1 MPIGTLES
9 PVLRYAAIPAV
20 LAAVLS
26 APAAAQDVPCR
37 GYPESVRLMVT
48 RGVEAL
54 RLVEREAADRIAG
67 LDTRP
72 FDFLVGQARAAAEVI
87 ADQNALA
94 AEEGLKHCR
103 NSVRPVRATCRG
115 AALALAKAIEEQAAG
130 AASKPSKQ
138 AYVEAMA
145 TCERWLGLTPLKTA
159 FRAID

>member
-1 MPIGTLES
+1 MLIL
-9 PVLRYAAIPAV
+9 LAV
-20 LAAVLS
+20 ALS
-26 APAAAQDVPCR
+26 APAAAQDAPCR
-37 GYPESVRLMVT
+37 GYPESVRLLFT

-54 RLVEREAADRIAG
+54 RLVEREAADRIVG

-94 AEEGLKHCR
+94 AEEGLKRCR
-103 NSVRPVRATCRG
+103 NHVRPLRTICRG
-115 AALALAKAIEEQAAG
+115 AALALAKAIEEQATG
-130 AASKPSKQ
+130 AASKQSKQ

-159 FRAID
+159 FRATD

>member
-1 MPIGTLES
+1 M
-9 PVLRYAAIPAV
+9 
-20 LAAVLS
+20 
-26 APAAAQDVPCR
+26 
-37 GYPESVRLMVT
+37 
-48 RGVEAL
+48 
-54 RLVEREAADRIAG
+54 
-67 LDTRP
+67 
-72 FDFLVGQARAAAEVI
+72 I

-138 AYVEAMA
+138 AYVEAMV

-159 FRAID
+159 FRATD

>member
-1 MPIGTLES
+1 MLACAATL
-9 PVLRYAAIPAV
+9 AV
-20 LAAVLS
+20 LVVAS
-26 APAAAQDVPCR
+26 APAAAQDAFCR
-37 GYPESVRLMVT
+37 GYPDSVRLVVM

-54 RLVEREAADRIAG
+54 RLVEREAADRMVG

-94 AEEGLKHCR
+94 AEEGLKRCR
-103 NSVRPVRATCRG
+103 NHVRQLRATCRG
-115 AALALAKAIEEQAAG
+115 AALALAQAIEEQGTG

>member
-1 MPIGTLES
+1 LE
-9 PVLRYAAIPAV
+9 PAV
-20 LAAVLS
+20 LACPATLAVLVVAS
-26 APAAAQDVPCR
+26 APAAAQDASCR
-37 GYPESVRLMVT
+37 GYPDSVRLVVM

-54 RLVEREAADRIAG
+54 RLVEREAADRMVG

-94 AEEGLKHCR
+94 AEEGLKRCR
-103 NSVRPVRATCRG
+103 NHVRPLRATCRG
-115 AALALAKAIEEQAAG
+115 AALALARAIEEQATG

-138 AYVEAMA
+138 AYVEAVA
-145 TCERWLGLTPLKTA
+145 TCERWLGLTPLKTV